1 MYELDIAGEFFNK
14 TSHETSCLV
23 TFLTFQPYLEVPLR
37 SVPMQTKLFTDES
50 AFRIEDREEQGVVYF
65 KIFPYGSSDQLV
77 VGFIASLQTN
87 DIIKPFKEEILINEH
102 EVDKAYGID
111 LNKEIQLISISSD
124 YYNFEYFE
132 MNKTDI
138 VSIFS
143 FEE

>member
-1 MYELDIAGEFFNK
+1 
-14 TSHETSCLV
+14 
-23 TFLTFQPYLEVPLR
+23 
-37 SVPMQTKLFTDES
+37 MQTKLFTDES